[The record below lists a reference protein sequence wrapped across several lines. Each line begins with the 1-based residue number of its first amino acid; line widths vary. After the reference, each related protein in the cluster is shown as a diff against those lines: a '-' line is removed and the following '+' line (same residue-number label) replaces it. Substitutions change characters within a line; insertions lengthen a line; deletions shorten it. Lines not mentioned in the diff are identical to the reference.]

1 MNKKDIFNIM
11 DENESNYNDMAKKI
25 WQNPET
31 AMNEKYASKLQSD
44 FLIAEGFDVTYNIGN
59 IETAFVA
66 EYGEGKPIIGILGEF
81 DALPGL
87 SQKITIE
94 KMPIVK
100 DGPGHGC
107 GHNLLGTAGVK
118 AAVTILKWIKDEK
131 IKGTIR
137 YYGCPAEETL
147 NGKVIMAKYGTFN
160 DLDAALTWHPMNVTG
175 VWRASAL
182 AMNSMKFKFYGKAAH
197 AAAQPDAGRS
207 ALDAVELM
215 NVGANYLREH
225 VIDQARIHYTITNGG
240 VAPNIVPSKA
250 ESWYYVRAP
259 KRYQVE
265 EIVERLYRIADG
277 AAMMTDTKVE
287 KETIAGCYDFLSNDV
302 LSDLF
307 YKNMMKVGNINNS
320 EEDLNFAKQLQD
332 TVDQTQKL
340 NTLKGQCAPENLKN
354 EVIHQGI
361 IEDLGSNSTV
371 AGSTDV
377 GDVSWIVPTAQ
388 FLTAAWPIG
397 IAAHSWQSTVASG
410 SDMGINAMNFA
421 AKVLTGTCI
430 DIFLNPQEIVS
441 LAKKEFCE
449 KTIDM
454 KYISPLK

>member
-1 MNKKDIFNIM
+1 MNKSDIFGLM
-11 DENESNYNDMAKKI
+11 DENESYYNDMAKKI
-25 WQNPET
+25 WENPET
-31 AMNEKYASKLQSD
+31 AMNEKFASKLQSD
-44 FLIAEGFDVTYNIGN
+44 FLKDAGFDITYKIGN
-59 IETAFVA
+59 LETAFIA
-66 EYGEGKPIIGILGEF
+66 EYGEGKPIIGVLGEF

-87 SQKITIE
+87 SQKITNE

-100 DGPGHGC
+100 DAPGHGC

-118 AAVTILKWIKDEK
+118 AVASILKLIQDKK
-131 IKGTIR
+131 ISGTIR

-147 NGKVIMAKYGTFN
+147 NGKVIMAKHGAFN
-160 DLDAALTWHPMNVTG
+160 DLDVALTWHPMNVTG

-182 AMNSMKFKFYGKAAH
+182 AMNSMEFKFYGKAAH

-302 LSDLF
+302 LSDIF
-307 YKNMMKVGNINNS
+307 YKNMMEIGSIVNS
-320 EEDLNFAKQLQD
+320 KEELNFAEQLQQ
-332 TVDQTQKL
+332 TVDQNQRV
-340 NTLKGQCAPENLKN
+340 NTLKGQCAPESLKN
-354 EVIHQGI
+354 DIIHEGI
-361 IEDLGSNSTV
+361 IEDLGSNATV

-388 FLTAAWPIG
+388 FLAAAWPIG

-430 DIFLNPQEIVS
+430 DIFDNADEIINS
-441 LAKKEFCE
+441 AKTEFLE

-454 KYISPLK
+454 EYISPLK